1 MEHSGKVLGEIMIQ
15 GFAGKC
21 EIKLCS
27 QALHNLYGRGTEL
40 LSLGM
45 VSFLSISLTLSLSLS
60 LSLSFCEIFL
70 WMSNG
75 KSFKLEIV
83 LWIPVPLLLCMF
95 LHFLSNPRDMQIF

>member
-21 EIKLCS
+21 EIKKLCS
-27 QALHNLYGRGTEL
+27 QALHNLYGRGAEL
-40 LSLGM
+40 YLWASS
-45 VSFLSISLTLSLSLS
+45 VSCPSLSLS

-75 KSFKLEIV
+75 KSFKLEIL

-95 LHFLSNPRDMQIF
+95 LHFLLNPRDMQIF